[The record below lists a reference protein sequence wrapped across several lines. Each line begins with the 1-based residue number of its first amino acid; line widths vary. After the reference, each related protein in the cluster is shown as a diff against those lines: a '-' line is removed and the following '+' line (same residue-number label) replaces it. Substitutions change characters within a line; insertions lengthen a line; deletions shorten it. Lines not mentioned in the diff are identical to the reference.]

1 MREGPDSFTARRD
14 PRTPASRHRL
24 PIPFGESLPRS
35 LNWLTAIRIVVLFV
49 ILLSALLLHASSGVD
64 LPFSFVYALMGLNA
78 AAIVLGVL
86 QWTLGRLLPARL
98 GAYFQLFGDLGL
110 VTVLVYCS
118 GGPYSVFNFLYL
130 VIIGT
135 SAFLLFRTGAVLVA
149 TVGSLLYGA
158 LVELL
163 AKGILPL
170 PPLVPVPEWG
180 SPRLRYN
187 LVVTI
192 AGFYGVAFMTAYL
205 AEKLRAARRELV
217 ERQRALFRLQNL
229 HGNVIASMSSGLMT
243 SDSHERITF
252 LNRAGGE
259 LLGVDP
265 ARIAGRS
272 LSEFGFVLPENWA
285 TVWEHGR
292 GWETFR
298 GEIETDR
305 GNLRRVLGYSLRAL
319 READGEQDLL
329 ILFQDLTEMKKL
341 ERRVRFN
348 EQLAAVGELAAGIA
362 HEIRNP
368 LASISGSVQVL
379 SNELTVGSAERRLM
393 EIIVSE
399 SNRLS
404 RILEDFLRFVR
415 PQERSVADFDVATTV
430 TEVMD
435 LFSLSDEVSDA
446 HRIEIQVS
454 PPRSVLSGDRDQ
466 IRQII
471 YNVAKNAVRA
481 MAAGGTLTVLG
492 REEDAWYSIQFTDTG
507 RGMSEEELARLFTP
521 FSTAFDGGT
530 GLGMAIVRRIVEDHG
545 GAIDAESRPG
555 EGTTVTVL
563 LPRHPARSE
572 STAPP
577 SSVRAVAS

>member
-1 MREGPDSFTARRD
+1 MSVGTRK
-14 PRTPASRHRL
+14 L
-24 PIPFGESLPRS
+24 PTFSPNAQESLRRS
-35 LNWLTAIRIVVLFV
+35 LNWLTTIRIIVLVV
-49 ILLSALLLHASSGVD
+49 ILLSTLLLHASAGGE
-64 LPFSFVYALMGLNA
+64 LPSSFVYSLLGLNA
-78 AAIVLGVL
+78 AALLLGIL
-86 QWTLGRLLPARL
+86 QWTLGRLMPARFC
-98 GAYFQLFGDLGL
+98 AYFQLLGDL
-110 VTVLVYCS
+110 VLVSILVYLS

-135 SAFLLFRTGAVLVA
+135 SAFLLFRAGAVVVATTGA
-149 TVGSLLYGA
+149 LLYGA

-163 AKGILPL
+163 AKGVLPV
-170 PPLVPVPEWG
+170 PPLAPVPEWA
-180 SPRLRYN
+180 SPSVSYN
-187 LVVTI
+187 LIVTI

-205 AEKLRAARRELV
+205 SEKLRAARAEL
-217 ERQRALFRLQNL
+217 EQRQRALSRLQNL

-243 SDSHERITF
+243 TDSVQRLTF

-265 ARIAGRS
+265 ARVAGRS
-272 LSEFGFVLPENWA
+272 LSDFGFVLPEDWA
-285 TVWEHGR
+285 TVWDGGHG
-292 GWETFR
+292 WDTFR

-305 GNLRRVLGYSLRAL
+305 GSLRRVLGYSLRGFP
-319 READGEQDLL
+319 EADGEQGLL
-329 ILFQDLTEMKKL
+329 ILFQDLTELKKL
-341 ERRVRFN
+341 ERRARFN
-348 EQLAAVGELAAGIA
+348 EQLAAVGSLAAGIA

-415 PQERSVADFDVATTV
+415 PQERSVAEFDVATAV

-435 LFSLSDEVSDA
+435 LFRLSDEISDA
-446 HRIEIQVS
+446 HRIEVQVS

-492 REEDAWYSIQFTDTG
+492 REEDAWYSIRFTDTG

-563 LPRHPARSE
+563 LPREPAKNE
-572 STAPP
+572 SPAPP
-577 SSVRAVAS
+577 SPVNAVVS